1 MGGHTQLQCQK
12 LREVDKKKG
21 GTVCPLGCRDSRNNL
36 AEKINSCTDVIKRR
50 PNGCKR
56 KVLDTLPQKIRA
68 IQIHNKYYISKTQRK
83 NRCTA
88 SDICVEV
95 SLLEEGGNKKKD
107 YIKQLFKCII
117 ISGWVTRNQRNLIC
131 SWL

>member
-1 MGGHTQLQCQK
+1 M
-12 LREVDKKKG
+12 G

-95 SLLEEGGNKKKD
+95 SLLEEGGNKERTISSNYSNVSSFLD
-107 YIKQLFKCII
+107 GLQEIKEI
-117 ISGWVTRNQRNLIC
+117 
-131 SWL
+131 